1 MSKHLKKL
9 LALILALAMITT
21 MFPAVMA
28 AEHFIEDEMDLD
40 KPYVYTQ
47 ADFDELQTDV
57 FASIENIKVEAAQK
71 MGGIGVMKEA
81 DYASLIPQVIRAVES
96 SSTYAKGTLEQHGN
110 YLYWQTVKGIACCYD
125 PRMEAEMNNT
135 EDAPSAEEIAR
146 VEADAAAML
155 QPPKRGG
162 TPTSINVGL
171 IQPYWESSSSYSDSS
186 FLNYSPYYKTTW
198 QNLYGATGGQG
209 IRYSMTNVTV
219 NTVASTM
226 EQCGLVIFDSHGTT
240 DYSGSNSDY
249 TSRANSSYLCINSTS
264 GLTSTDTATKT
275 GSYGSY
281 SDAVVSGS
289 SAFINGTAIAN
300 HMSGNAPH
308 SMLYMGICLGMATD
322 KMFSG
327 LRAKDVNTVYGYSQS
342 VSFKGELQSIQSIM
356 AYIQDDMQAGAAVEQ
371 SQTDLGCQWD
381 PAYSSYTESSAKSN
395 KVAFPVV
402 VSDEDT
408 YLGHGNVDCV
418 QTAHSEWH
426 LFGTQY
432 TVTATS
438 NNTSWGT
445 VSVNGTTITATPK
458 TGYYAAGYT
467 VTSGTATVVQNGN
480 TFSVTPTSDCT
491 VRINFAA
498 KTAATVT
505 YVANGTTVSTVNTYV
520 GDSVTLPAAQ
530 ANVDDWSFEGWI
542 PGTLAETSDKPTY
555 YKANTAYTVP
565 SASVTMYALYT
576 RLEASGSG
584 EVVYQLADGIE
595 SGSKYILVDETS
607 VSGTTGYA
615 VGNAIVSNSHY
626 LNAVAATINDD
637 LCTVASSS
645 LASVVWQVA
654 SSGSGYTFYNA
665 AAGKYIGLDSS
676 EYVYP
681 SSTPLAWAY
690 TSEGYLDNQSDSEGY
705 YYLSFDTTNIRYT
718 TNKSGKVIR
727 LYKETNAG
735 TTYYTTEPVTAAHE
749 HTMEQIAAKSPTCT
763 VAGNTA
769 YYHCTTCNK
778 YYSDANGENEITLA
792 STVIAA
798 LGHNYVDVV
807 TAPTETT
814 QGYTT
819 HTCSRCGDSYVDTY
833 VPALGSDYPVHF
845 SVPAGVTA
853 PADMVSNTNT
863 GITLPTAEAPEGYTF
878 LGWVTEDYDN
888 VETRPAAILTG
899 NYIAPQEI
907 TLKALYTYT
916 EGNGGV
922 AYELLTAAP
931 ADWSGNYVITSNTTT
946 VYVAKG
952 VTPTSNGAVTED
964 NTNASAFAASGITQT
979 DNLLTNVASDYV
991 FTLAAN
997 GSYYT
1002 IQSVSTGTYY
1012 GMNSSSYLS
1021 GYTTLNTS
1029 YCRWT
1034 PAINASGIAQLKNA
1048 ANGSYPYFSISGSN
1062 DYFWAGSSTNANVLK
1077 LWKEIEVGTS
1087 YYTTI
1092 IGEEH
1097 VHTPAAPVI
1106 ENEVP
1111 ATCTTAGSYD
1121 SVVYC
1126 SECGEEISRETVTVP
1141 ALGHTAG
1148 TAVKENEVAAT
1159 CTTAGSYDMVTY
1171 CTVCGAEL
1179 SRETTTVP
1187 ALGHNWSAWT
1197 SNNDGTHSRTCS
1209 VCNETETHDCE
1220 FGDDNVCD
1228 VCGYERSTE
1237 MDLFIGM
1244 TLSLEGA
1251 TSVNYLVPKDALD
1264 AYGLDSFKMVVVHTD
1279 YDRDTGVYSEETR
1292 ELAAEAELYVAGG
1305 ANYYKFVYAE
1315 IPAMKLNDVMIA
1327 HVEGEKDGVTFTSA
1341 VLERN
1346 PIQYCY
1352 NTTNNAAAGENLQKT
1367 CANMILYAA
1376 AAQTLFNYNTAN
1388 LATAAWT
1395 QTQEALCERD
1405 VPAWE
1410 NIDSREPLESGKLV
1424 NIIGTTLDVNS
1435 RVDMR
1440 YVMSF
1445 EDGVDYTTLTM
1456 YCTYTTY
1463 QDDTVTVEIPGTT
1476 WTDYQGYKAATMD
1489 VLNAAEMRS
1498 LLTAVVKDANGNVVS
1513 ETYHTNVQ
1521 SYGCKIYNNASAPQ
1535 NLKDLM
1541 VAMVNY
1547 GDAAEVL
1554 LKNK

>member
-28 AEHFIEDEMDLD
+28 AEHFIEDEIDLD

-125 PRMEAEMNNT
+125 PRMEAELNNT

-209 IRYSMTNVTV
+209 IRYSMTNVNV

-240 DYSGSNSDY
+240 DYSGSNEDY

-342 VSFKGELQSIQSIM
+342 VSFTGELQSIQSIM
-356 AYIQDDMQAGAAVEQ
+356 AYIQNDMQAGAAIEQ

-381 PAYSSYTESSAKSN
+381 PAYSSYSESSARSN

-426 LFGTQY
+426 LFGAQY

-607 VSGTTGYA
+607 VSGTSGYA

-676 EYVYP
+676 EFVYP

-749 HTMEQIAAKSPTCT
+749 HTMEYVAAAAPTCT

-798 LGHNYVDVV
+798 LGHNYVATV
-807 TAPTETT
+807 TPPTETT

-833 VPALGSDYPVHF
+833 VPALGSDFTVHF

-863 GITLPTAEAPEGYTF
+863 GITL
-878 LGWVTEDYDN
+878 
-888 VETRPAAILTG
+888 
-899 NYIAPQEI
+899 
-907 TLKALYTYT
+907 LYTYV
-916 EGNGGV
+916 EGNSGSETV
-922 AYELLTAAP
+922 YELVSTAPSDLAG
-931 ADWSGNYVITSNTTT
+931 DYVITFGTSETSNEQGFFLM
-946 VYVAKG
+946 KG
-952 VTPTSNGAVTED
+952 VGAATSNYGIESPANRVAYADTGATLEG
-964 NTNASAFAASGITQT
+964 TT
-979 DNLLTNVASDYV
+979 LKNVADDYIFNV
-991 FTLAAN
+991 AFLGT
-997 GSYYT
+997 YYT
-1002 IQSVSTGTYY
+1002 IRSKTTGIYL
-1012 GMNSSSYLS
+1012 GMNSSSYFS
-1021 GYTTLNTS
+1021 GYGTYNST

-1034 PAINASGIAQLKNA
+1034 IPAVAENFCSAKNA
-1048 ANGSYPYFSISGSN
+1048 RSGATYPYISFGYESN
-1062 DYFWAGSSTNANVLK
+1062 QYSEPYFWAGSSSSIGSTGLALSVRW
-1077 LWKEIEVGTS
+1077 WKATEIEAGTS

-1111 ATCTTAGSYD
+1111 ATCTAAGSYD
-1121 SVVYC
+1121 SVV
-1126 SECGEEISRETVTVP
+1126 
-1141 ALGHTAG
+1141 
-1148 TAVKENEVAAT
+1148 
-1159 CTTAGSYDMVTY
+1159 
-1171 CTVCGAEL
+1171 
-1179 SRETTTVP
+1179 
-1187 ALGHNWSAWT
+1187 
-1197 SNNDGTHSRTCS
+1197 
-1209 VCNETETHDCE
+1209 
-1220 FGDDNVCD
+1220 
-1228 VCGYERSTE
+1228 
-1237 MDLFIGM
+1237 
-1244 TLSLEGA
+1244 
-1251 TSVNYLVPKDALD
+1251 
-1264 AYGLDSFKMVVVHTD
+1264 
-1279 YDRDTGVYSEETR
+1279 
-1292 ELAAEAELYVAGG
+1292 
-1305 ANYYKFVYAE
+1305 
-1315 IPAMKLNDVMIA
+1315 
-1327 HVEGEKDGVTFTSA
+1327 
-1341 VLERN
+1341 
-1346 PIQYCY
+1346 
-1352 NTTNNAAAGENLQKT
+1352 
-1367 CANMILYAA
+1367 
-1376 AAQTLFNYNTAN
+1376 
-1388 LATAAWT
+1388 
-1395 QTQEALCERD
+1395 
-1405 VPAWE
+1405 
-1410 NIDSREPLESGKLV
+1410 
-1424 NIIGTTLDVNS
+1424 
-1435 RVDMR
+1435 
-1440 YVMSF
+1440 
-1445 EDGVDYTTLTM
+1445 
-1456 YCTYTTY
+1456 
-1463 QDDTVTVEIPGTT
+1463 
-1476 WTDYQGYKAATMD
+1476 
-1489 VLNAAEMRS
+1489 
-1498 LLTAVVKDANGNVVS
+1498 
-1513 ETYHTNVQ
+1513 
-1521 SYGCKIYNNASAPQ
+1521 
-1535 NLKDLM
+1535 
-1541 VAMVNY
+1541 
-1547 GDAAEVL
+1547 
-1554 LKNK
+1554 